1 VDPSWAI
8 WLTKIFQTCPLV
20 FDEHRR
26 ESPVEFH
33 WPGCASDYGR
43 ERRPVAFIAM
53 TDSGKPHG
61 NEPGAHGITY
71 ASAGVDIEAGDRAV
85 DLFKPLATKATRPEV
100 RGGLGGFAGMFALRG
115 GYREPVLAASTDGVG
130 TKLAVAQAM
139 DKHDTVG
146 LDLVA
151 MVVDDLVVCG
161 AEPLFLQDYI
171 AVGRTVPER
180 LSAIVGGIAEG
191 CVRAGCALLG
201 GETAEHP
208 GLMEPDD
215 YDLSATGVGVVEAD
229 DVLGPD
235 RVKPED
241 VVIAMGASGLH
252 SNGYSLARKV
262 LLEIDRMKLAGYVEE
277 FGRTLG
283 EELLEPTRI
292 YAQDCLKLAA
302 ETQVRTFCHVTG
314 GGLAGNLQ
322 RVIPH
327 GLTAEIDRGTWTPA
341 PVFNMIAQR
350 GRVPREE
357 MEKTFNMGVGMIA
370 VVAPEDTDRAQAMLT
385 ARHLDCWVLG
395 TVCKGSK
402 DAPRA
407 KLVGQ
412 HPRF

>member
-1 VDPSWAI
+1 MVGHV
-8 WLTKIFQTCPLV
+8 LTPLV
-20 FDEHRR
+20 IARGDRIQ
-26 ESPVEFH
+26 SAP
-33 WPGCASDYGR
+33 D
-43 ERRPVAFIAM
+43 RPVTEVWATTVALLSM
-53 TDSGKPHG
+53 TDQA
-61 NEPGAHGITY
+61 EQHGISY

-85 DLFKPLATKATRPEV
+85 ELFKPLAKKATRPEV
-100 RGGLGGFAGMFALRG
+100 RGGLGGFAGLFALRG
-115 GYREPVLAASTDGVG
+115 GYREPLLASSTDGVG

-146 LDLVA
+146 IDLVG

-180 LSAIVGGIAEG
+180 VSELVSGIANG
-191 CVRAGCALLG
+191 CVMAGCALLG

-208 GLMEPDD
+208 GLMAPDH
-215 YDLSATGVGVVEAD
+215 YDISATGVGVVEAD

-235 RVKPED
+235 RVKPGD
-241 VVIAMGASGLH
+241 VIIAMASTGLH

-262 LLEIDRMKLAGYVEE
+262 LLEIDRMNLAGHVEE

-292 YAQDCLKLAA
+292 YAKDCLALAA

-314 GGLAGNLQ
+314 GGLAGNLE

-327 GLTAEIDRGTWTPA
+327 GLVAEIDRGTWTPA
-341 PVFNMIAQR
+341 PVFGMIAQR
-350 GRVPREE
+350 GRVERAE
-357 MEKTFNMGVGMIA
+357 MEKTFNMGVGMVA
-370 VVAPEDTDRAQAMLT
+370 VVAPEDTDRALAVLT
-385 ARHLDCWVLG
+385 ARHLPCWTLG
-395 TVCKGSK
+395 TVKKGSK
-402 DAPRA
+402 DRPRA
-407 KLVGQ
+407 SLVSQ